1 MSNKHRKYGKDK
13 ERRRQC
19 TEAKGGSPSEEVNFV
34 SSRHKSDD
42 MGESYENLWMKYEFG
57 MKLENDGRFDR
68 QVSFISS
75 GAIALSVTL
84 VSTSNSVSISAALI
98 AAWSLLLL
106 CLVANLVSLKTA
118 ARGVDDEFKYIDDTK
133 HVNKYSRATKILNVV
148 SVLALIAGLAVM
160 LAALAA

>member
-1 MSNKHRKYGKDK
+1 
-13 ERRRQC
+13 
-19 TEAKGGSPSEEVNFV
+19 
-34 SSRHKSDD
+34 
-42 MGESYENLWMKYEFG
+42 MKYEFG

-118 ARGVDDEFKYIDDTK
+118 ARGVDDEFKYIDDTE

>member
-1 MSNKHRKYGKDK
+1 MGKIK
-13 ERRRQC
+13 
-19 TEAKGGSPSEEVNFV
+19 KGGGNAPKPKEVRPPEEVNFV

-118 ARGVDDEFKYIDDTK
+118 ARGVDDEFKYIDDTE

-148 SVLALIAGLAVM
+148 SVVALIAGLAVM

>member
-1 MSNKHRKYGKDK
+1 
-13 ERRRQC
+13 
-19 TEAKGGSPSEEVNFV
+19 
-34 SSRHKSDD
+34 

-118 ARGVDDEFKYIDDTK
+118 ARGVDDEFKHMDDTE
-133 HVNKYSRATKILNVV
+133 HVNKFSRATRILNVI
-148 SVLALIAGLAVM
+148 SVVALIAGLAIM